1 MINWH
6 QNENIAI
13 LKETKSRWIFSKKI
27 LETELVSINIKK
39 MEITWLIK
47 NKWQKKSKLKYTE
60 VNVKTIENL
69 LRFFPFFSFFINI
82 GSQYLHTT
90 AEIILVVLDKL
101 FVLIA
106 LSTTDAIAYDIS
118 QLLNRVSLRDTVQSL
133 PQMIS
138 ASAQRPFSCA
148 CRFHGDPLFD
158 HPHSFTVDTT
168 ISFPGKGF
176 IVS

>member
-1 MINWH
+1 M
-6 QNENIAI
+6 
-13 LKETKSRWIFSKKI
+13 LKPQRTYFD
-27 LETELVSINIKK
+27 
-39 MEITWLIK
+39 
-47 NKWQKKSKLKYTE
+47 
-60 VNVKTIENL
+60 
-69 LRFFPFFSFFINI
+69 FFPFFSFFINI

-148 CRFHGDPLFD
+148 CRFHGDQLFD

-176 IVS
+176 IVSQRKKRKDLCIYFGKSATHTSLAALVTTLRVTANYPGNYL